1 VSISLRRPVPAL
13 PQPPPPPYLSAM
25 SMSWDAPLVSSL
37 ARELAPRLEGDRLR
51 AHHFRWEEREITLY
65 FRSGTLR
72 WALHPGRG
80 WVTLDPPAELPPEAR
95 PLSAQLLELTAP
107 PDERI
112 LEMRLRRARG
122 KVRGIRLVFELM
134 TNQWN
139 ALLME
144 GEEDRIRHLLWTRD
158 MEDRPLVVGQKYR
171 PPEPSTRHG
180 IQAAFTHGE
189 WGGLLEGKTEEEARR
204 LLMEEVAFTSPINL
218 PELLS
223 GPEMGTPESLRLWKS
238 LRTPESTHPCVLEI
252 GRNKQPYPIV
262 IKSYNHTPFPDLL
275 SAIRAVTGEQAGESD
290 AREPLLE
297 EAGRAL
303 YRAGKRVSGIRK
315 EMAEAADPTEPRDH
329 ANLLLA
335 RLSQLPRGAELVTLE
350 GFMGEDV
357 EIPLSPT
364 LSPRENAE
372 ALYEEAAR
380 RERAQERLPALLE
393 EAEAQLR
400 SLEGVKAGLLDGSMT
415 PEEAQEILPKGLEK
429 APGKKQGERL
439 PYRSFQS
446 SGGLEIR
453 VGRGSK
459 DNDALT
465 FGHSHPQ
472 DIWLHARDSAG
483 AHVILRWTREENPPK
498 KDLVEAAILAA
509 LNSGSRSSG
518 TVPVDWTRRKYVRR
532 ARKSPPGTV
541 IPQEVRTL
549 FVEPDPDLP
558 KRLTPSRPSHP

>member
-1 VSISLRRPVPAL
+1 
-13 PQPPPPPYLSAM
+13 M
-25 SMSWDAPLVSSL
+25 SMTWDAPLVSAL
-37 ARELAPRLEGDRLR
+37 ARELAIRLKGDRLR
-51 AHHFRWEEREITLY
+51 AHIFRWEEREITLF

-72 WALHPGRG
+72 WPLHPGRG
-80 WVTLDPPAELPPEAR
+80 WVTLDPPGEIPPEAR
-95 PLSAQLLELTAP
+95 PLSAQLQELYAP

-122 KVRGIRLVFELM
+122 KVRRLRVVFELM

-144 GEEDRIRHLLWTRD
+144 EEEERIRHLLWTRHL
-158 MEDRPLVVGQKYR
+158 EDRPLVVGQKYR
-171 PPEPSTRHG
+171 PPEPSSRRG
-180 IQAAFTHGE
+180 IQDPFTAEE
-189 WGGLLEGKTEEEARR
+189 WRNLLMGKTEEEARKI
-204 LLMEEVAFTSPINL
+204 LMEEVAFTSSTNL

-223 GPEMGTPESLRLWKS
+223 GPELGSPESLEVWQG
-238 LRTPESTHPCVLEI
+238 LRKLDSTPSHVLEI
-252 GRNKQPYPIV
+252 GRNKQPYPIP
-262 IKSYNHTPFPDLL
+262 IRPSNHTSFPDLL
-275 SAIRAVTGEQAGESD
+275 SAIRAVSEHQPGESD

-297 EAGRAL
+297 EADRAL

-335 RLSQLPRGAELVTLE
+335 RLTQLSRGADKVTLD

-357 EIPLSPT
+357 EIPLNPT

-393 EAEAQLR
+393 EAEAEVR
-400 SLEGVKAGLLDGSMT
+400 SLEGVKAGLLDGSVM
-415 PEEAQEILPKGLEK
+415 PAEARGILPGGLKK

-439 PYRSFQS
+439 PYRVFQS

-483 AHVILRWTREENPPK
+483 AHVILRWTRKEKPPR
-498 KDLVEAAILAA
+498 KDLAEAAILAA

-518 TVPVDWTRRKYVRR
+518 TVPVDWTRRKYVRK

-541 IPQEVRTL
+541 IPQEVQTL

-558 KRLTPSRPSHP
+558 KRLTPPRPSPP